1 MVCSCPGVFVFNP
14 KLSSPVLIILNLVIP
29 WDVGL
34 LSQSILVLRGGFRG
48 KSLVVVWLEV
58 ES

>member
-1 MVCSCPGVFVFNP
+1 MVCSCLGVFVFNP
-14 KLSSPVLIILNLVIP
+14 KLSSPVLTILNLVIP

-34 LSQSILVLRGGFRG
+34 LSQSILVLRGVFRG

>member
-1 MVCSCPGVFVFNP
+1 MFNP

-29 WDVGL
+29 WDVRL
-34 LSQSILVLRGGFRG
+34 LSQSILVLRGVFRG